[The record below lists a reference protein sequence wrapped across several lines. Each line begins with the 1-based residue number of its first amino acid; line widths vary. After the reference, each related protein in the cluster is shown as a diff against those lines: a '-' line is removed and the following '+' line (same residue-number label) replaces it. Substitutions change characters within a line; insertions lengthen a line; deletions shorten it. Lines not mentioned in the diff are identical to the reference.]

1 MKVNEIVVAQPEAS
15 DPTGRRSR
23 PTDGLAK
30 KILRQSVRWVM
41 VAITVVLL
49 AMLVHLLVTSSSL
62 QWGVVGNY
70 FFSSNVL
77 SGLYRTLYLT
87 LIAMAVGI
95 VGGTI
100 LALMRLSKSLVLS
113 TVASSYIWLFR
124 GTPLLVQLLFWFN
137 IASFVPRLSLGIPFG
152 PSFVSTSTNSLITI
166 LAAAVLGLGLNEAA
180 YMAEIVRA
188 GIVSVDPGQGEA
200 ALALGMP
207 KRLIFR
213 RIVLPQAMRV
223 IIPPTGNQTI
233 GMLKGTSLVSVIS
246 LPELLYSVQLIYAR
260 NFETIPLLVVASIWY
275 LIVTTILSIGQ
286 HYVERH
292 FGRGRTRTE
301 VPSVLSRL
309 FRTHR
314 ETSVPG
320 PVDHYA

>member
-1 MKVNEIVVAQPEAS
+1 MISEVDAAGSEGGESRSK
-15 DPTGRRSR
+15 GRL
-23 PTDGLAK
+23 TK
-30 KILRQSVRWVM
+30 KLLRQSARWVM
-41 VAITVVLL
+41 VIVTFVLL
-49 AMLVHLLVTSSSL
+49 AMLIHLLVTSSSL
-62 QWGVVGNY
+62 QWGVVRHY
-70 FFSSNVL
+70 FTSPDVL
-77 SGLYRTLYLT
+77 AGLVRTLYLT
-87 LIAMAVGI
+87 AIAMAVGI

-113 TVASSYIWLFR
+113 TAASSYIWLFR

-152 PSFVSTSTNSLITI
+152 PTFVSASTNSLITI

-180 YMAEIVRA
+180 YMSEIVRA
-188 GIVSVDPGQGEA
+188 GIVSVDAGQGEA
-200 ALALGMP
+200 ALALGMT
-207 KRLIFR
+207 KRLVFR

-292 FGRGRTRTE
+292 FGKGRTRNE
-301 VPSVLSRL
+301 VPSVLSRML
-309 FRTHR
+309 KSRR
-314 ETSVPG
+314 EPQFVG
-320 PVDHYA
+320 PQGNDGR